1 MDEPEVSLPDEDE
14 EEVAANIA
22 QAIESS
28 ADEDELALD
37 KEVEDALDISD
48 SDFDDEEFNLEDF
61 DIGDT
66 DDLPDDKEIAFYWR
80 RCRRLF
86 YVR

>member
-1 MDEPEVSLPDEDE
+1 MSDGLDEIAESLEEPEEAPVVEDE
-14 EEVAANIA
+14 EEAAANIA

-37 KEVEDALDISD
+37 KEVEEALDISD
-48 SDFDDEEFNLEDF
+48 SNFDDEEFNLEDF

-66 DDLPDDKEIAFYWR
+66 DDLPDDKK
-80 RCRRLF
+80 
-86 YVR
+86 